1 MRETPFFRG
10 LQVIVA
16 TAVIITAGG
25 CLGKSS
31 PTRFYDLTPLT
42 KDQAR
47 SKSAGPARNKVIGV
61 GPVKLADYL
70 DQSSLVTRTGD
81 NRLIHAP
88 FDQWAGSLKNNL
100 INTLAENIG
109 LLLPTDRIYLYP
121 WPLSGPVDYQVLLD
135 VVQFDGRQGA
145 EAVLVARW
153 SILGSRESKPLFVSR
168 SSIREPVQGSD
179 YAAIVAAQSRALA
192 KLSREFVE
200 AIQAASQGR
209 QPEK

>member
-10 LQVIVA
+10 LQVIA
-16 TAVIITAGG
+16 AAAVIITAG

-47 SKSAGPARNKVIGV
+47 SEGERPARNKAVGV
-61 GPVKLADYL
+61 GPVNLADYL

-81 NRLIHAP
+81 NRLIHAE

-100 INTLAENIG
+100 VNTLAENIG
-109 LLLPTDRIYLYP
+109 LLLPTDRLYIYP
-121 WPLSGPVDYQVLLD
+121 WRLSGPVDYQVLVD
-135 VVQFDGRQGA
+135 VVQFDGRPGA
-145 EAVLVARW
+145 DAMLVARW
-153 SILGSRESKPLFVSR
+153 SILGSRESEPLVANR
-168 SSIREPVQGSD
+168 SSIREPVQGPD
-179 YAAIVAAQSRALA
+179 YAAMVAAQSRALA
-192 KLSREFVE
+192 KLSREIVA

-209 QPEK
+209 LPEK